1 MTSFKQQYSFYD
13 RFSESSQIMLKYS
26 NKFPVI
32 CEPGSSLY
40 PPITK
45 KKYLVAGDITLGQFI
60 FAIRPRINN
69 IRAEQALFICVKNGT
84 IIPPI
89 SSLISVLYDKYKDP
103 DGFMYITYSLERV
116 LSC

>member
-45 KKYLVAGDITLGQFI
+45 KKYLVAGDVTLGQFI
-60 FAIRPRINN
+60 HAIRPRIQN
-69 IRAEQALFICVKNGT
+69 ITAEKALFMSVKNGS
-84 IIPPI
+84 IIPSI
-89 SSLISVLYDKYKDP
+89 SSLICNLYDKYRDP
-103 DGFMYITYSLERV
+103 DGFIYITYSLENTFG
-116 LSC
+116 